1 LCDCDTATNFGV
13 IVGEVILVDS
23 CAMIVIYFIEKKET
37 NFLLALVLYSM
48 VELLF
53 KIYFLVE
60 LGLSLLF
67 PEGKQRSELD

>member
-37 NFLLALVLYSM
+37 NFLFALVLYSM

>member
-1 LCDCDTATNFGV
+1 
-13 IVGEVILVDS
+13 VILVDS

-37 NFLLALVLYSM
+37 IFLLALVLYSM

>member
-13 IVGEVILVDS
+13 IVGEVDS

>member
-1 LCDCDTATNFGV
+1 LCDYDTATNFGV

>member
-67 PEGKQRSELD
+67 PEGKQRSEQD